1 MENISLN
8 TKLEIAVEVIAAQI
22 AKTSNE
28 GYTIK
33 DKKRKKLIEERNK
46 MYKGKENIIN
56 KIIKKYGKVGE

>member
-33 DKKRKKLIEERNK
+33 DKKMQELIEERNQ
-46 MYKGKENIIN
+46 MYKGNENIIN

>member
-8 TKLEIAVEVIAAQI
+8 TKLEIAVEVIAAKI

-33 DKKRKKLIEERNK
+33 DKKMQELIEERNQ
-46 MYKGKENIIN
+46 MYQGNENIID

>member
-33 DKKRKKLIEERNK
+33 DKKMQELIEERNQ
-46 MYKGKENIIN
+46 MYKGNENIIN
-56 KIIKKYGKVGE
+56 KIIKKKKKKGE